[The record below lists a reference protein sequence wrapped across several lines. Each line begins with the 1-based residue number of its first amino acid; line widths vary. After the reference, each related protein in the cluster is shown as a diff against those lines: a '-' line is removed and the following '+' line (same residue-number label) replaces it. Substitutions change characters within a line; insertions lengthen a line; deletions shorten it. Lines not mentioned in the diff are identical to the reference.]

1 MIALLAAVG
10 VGVAAP
16 RFARVDVLAE
26 SPGRLFTE
34 DLPSFALA
42 PGAGVARIVGQV
54 QPVWALGEGPLQLAV
69 SLRRQDLRVELPLG
83 ASRWSVSSGLS
94 TRLLY
99 PEGLSLTLAARPGR
113 WRIAAG
119 AHLGTGAGW
128 ARPRPEVL
136 RLGPVLAVGL
146 GAPSPPR

>member
-1 MIALLAAVG
+1 MIGLLVAVG
-10 VGVAAP
+10 VGSAAP
-16 RFARVDVLAE
+16 RFDRVDLLAE

-34 DLPSFALA
+34 DLPAFALA
-42 PGAGVARIVGQV
+42 PGAGAARVLGQV
-54 QPVWALGEGPLQLAV
+54 QPVWALGEGPLRLAV
-69 SLRRQDLRVELPLG
+69 SLRRQDVRVELPLS
-83 ASRWSVSSGLS
+83 ASRWSVSAGLS

-99 PEGLSLTLAARPGR
+99 PEGLSLTVAARPGR

-146 GAPSPPR
+146 GAPAAPR